1 MPILLFIVFI
11 DLVGFG
17 IIIPLLPFY
26 AEHFGASP
34 LTVTLLMA
42 VYSTMQFVAAP
53 LLGALS
59 DRYGRRRVIALSTFG
74 AALGY
79 LVMGLAGSL
88 AMLFAARVLAGGMAG
103 NIAAAQA
110 YIADVTTP
118 EDRAKGMGLFGAA
131 MGFGFIVGPAI
142 CAALAGNGDTANF
155 SLPPLVAA
163 GTSAV
168 AATLALV
175 TLREDLVSVT
185 PRRLSWIAPIK
196 MALGNADLR
205 PLAVTLFLV
214 VFAFA
219 GLEATFAL
227 WAERQLVWGPRQV
240 GALFAGVGVVA
251 VIVQGGLVGRL
262 SRWLGEEAVVLIGIV
277 VLVAGFALLPAA
289 TSLAPTLV
297 AMVLLAGGFGLA
309 NPALASLVSRRA
321 AAEAQGANLGVAQ
334 AGASLG
340 RIFGPA
346 LAGVL
351 FTADSQAL
359 PYVASAVILVLV
371 AVFWQR
377 ARGKPVRGP
386 SPEVWPPD
394 GGRENPWHR

>member
-1 MPILLFIVFI
+1 MALRVADGWKAVSYSVREVPMPVLLFIVFI

-34 LTVTLLMA
+34 LAVTLLMA
-42 VYSTMQFVAAP
+42 VYSAMQFVAAP

-88 AMLFAARVLAGGMAG
+88 AMLFVARVLAGGMAG

-142 CAALAGNGDTANF
+142 GAALAGNGDTANF

-175 TLREDLVSVT
+175 T
-185 PRRLSWIAPIK
+185 
-196 MALGNADLR
+196 
-205 PLAVTLFLV
+205 
-214 VFAFA
+214 
-219 GLEATFAL
+219 
-227 WAERQLVWGPRQV
+227 
-240 GALFAGVGVVA
+240 
-251 VIVQGGLVGRL
+251 
-262 SRWLGEEAVVLIGIV
+262 
-277 VLVAGFALLPAA
+277 
-289 TSLAPTLV
+289 
-297 AMVLLAGGFGLA
+297 
-309 NPALASLVSRRA
+309 
-321 AAEAQGANLGVAQ
+321 
-334 AGASLG
+334 
-340 RIFGPA
+340 
-346 LAGVL
+346 
-351 FTADSQAL
+351 
-359 PYVASAVILVLV
+359 
-371 AVFWQR
+371 
-377 ARGKPVRGP
+377 
-386 SPEVWPPD
+386 
-394 GGRENPWHR
+394 